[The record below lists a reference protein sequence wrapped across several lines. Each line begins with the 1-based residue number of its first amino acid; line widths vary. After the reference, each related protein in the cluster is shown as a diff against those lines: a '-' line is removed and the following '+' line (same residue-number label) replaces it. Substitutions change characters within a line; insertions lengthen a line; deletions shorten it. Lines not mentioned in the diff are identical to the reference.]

1 MDGWTCGRST
11 TAALREEINGVEVF
25 EGRLCTVLS
34 VGKNLF
40 FERTSIKV
48 AIKVMSSHR
57 IRQGSKEVAAMQHL
71 QRHIAPDDKNQ
82 ETSIDELR
90 DRVEQGMLSHRVMT
104 SIDVLIDGNSTSH
117 GDAQLYIGMP
127 FCEDLWSFLR
137 PCTNKFSEPEARHWF
152 KQILKAVETLQE
164 AEICHRDISLENIV
178 VRNNAIAVVIDFG
191 MCLKIPY
198 ISDANGNRQRCLI
211 KPDRACGKVSWRS
224 CLLVQQR
231 FFAIDLRKVGFS
243 DTLSFLFAVV
253 LHGSRNTR

>member
-117 GDAQLYIGMP
+117 GDAQLYIVMP

-137 PCTNKFSEPEARHWF
+137 
-152 KQILKAVETLQE
+152 
-164 AEICHRDISLENIV
+164 
-178 VRNNAIAVVIDFG
+178 
-191 MCLKIPY
+191 
-198 ISDANGNRQRCLI
+198 
-211 KPDRACGKVSWRS
+211 DRAQTNFQS
-224 CLLVQQR
+224 QR
-231 FFAIDLRKVGFS
+231 Q
-243 DTLSFLFAVV
+243 DTGLNRF
-253 LHGSRNTR
+253 